1 MELAD
6 DVRSGILSGFRLI
19 QLDEMMVTTRTL
31 AKFDWAAKHQ
41 NA

>member
-6 DVRSGILSGFRLI
+6 DVRSGILSGFRLV
-19 QLDEMMVTTRTL
+19 QLDEMIVTTRTL
-31 AKFDWAAKHQ
+31 AKSDWTAKYQ